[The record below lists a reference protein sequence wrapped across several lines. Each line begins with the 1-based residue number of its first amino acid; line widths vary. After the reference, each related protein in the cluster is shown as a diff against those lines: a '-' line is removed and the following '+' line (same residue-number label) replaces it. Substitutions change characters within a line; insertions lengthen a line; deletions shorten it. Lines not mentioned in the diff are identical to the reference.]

1 MDYLKNA
8 RGLNTLMGK
17 FFCRELISRIE
28 KVNFLR
34 VFDFANFRKFYEF
47 FFSRFISTNLP
58 RIEIILRT
66 LALKRK
72 LKLYSPHT
80 KKTKK

>member
-1 MDYLKNA
+1 MDYPKNA

-17 FFCRELISRIE
+17 IFCRELISRIE

-47 FFSRFISTNLP
+47 FFHDLFQQICLES
-58 RIEIILRT
+58 
-66 LALKRK
+66 K
-72 LKLYSPHT
+72 
-80 KKTKK
+80 

>member
-1 MDYLKNA
+1 MDYPKNA

-17 FFCRELISRIE
+17 IFCRELISRIE

-34 VFDFANFRKFYEF
+34 VFDFANFTN

-58 RIEIILRT
+58 GIEIILRT